1 MMTMKDIN
9 GKSVAELSRLLVET
23 KAELAT
29 VKMKVF
35 TNQEKHV
42 HKVNELK
49 TDVARILTAL
59 NANHND

>member
-1 MMTMKDIN
+1 MMIMKDLK
-9 GKSVAELSRLLVET
+9 GKSAAELNKLLVET

-42 HKVNELK
+42 HRVNELK
-49 TDVARILTAL
+49 SDVARILTVL